1 MENTNFTLINS
12 SFILIID
19 ECLLSVRLGVME
31 WRSRDLTQ
39 NGCVCCLVTVDMSM
53 RYGRYEHALRSIR
66 ACVTVD
72 MSISVGLYETICSAL
87 LQSLKAEWGC
97 RVDGCDK
104 ARLRPLGGVGDM
116 IVVGRHRGGA
126 VKISERL

>member
-31 WRSRDLTQ
+31 WRSGDLTQ
-39 NGCVCCLVTVDMSM
+39 SGCVCYLVSVDTSM
-53 RYGRYEHALRSIR
+53 RYGRYEHVLRSIR

-72 MSISVGLYETICSAL
+72 TSISVGLYKTICSAL
-87 LQSLKAEWGC
+87 LQSLKAEW
-97 RVDGCDK
+97 
-104 ARLRPLGGVGDM
+104 
-116 IVVGRHRGGA
+116 
-126 VKISERL
+126 

>member
-1 MENTNFTLINS
+1 
-12 SFILIID
+12 
-19 ECLLSVRLGVME
+19 
-31 WRSRDLTQ
+31 
-39 NGCVCCLVTVDMSM
+39 MSM

-87 LQSLKAEWGC
+87 LQSLKAELGC
-97 RVDGCDK
+97 RVDGCGK
-104 ARLRPLGGVGDM
+104 ARLRPSGGAGDM

>member
-31 WRSRDLTQ
+31 WKGKDLVQ
-39 NGCVCCLVTVDMSM
+39 NGRVCCLVSVGMSM
-53 RYGRYEHALRSIR
+53 RIGRYEHALRSIR

-97 RVDGCDK
+97 RVDGCGK
-104 ARLRPLGGVGDM
+104 ARLRPSGGVGDM
-116 IVVGRHRGGA
+116 LVAGRHRGGA

>member
-1 MENTNFTLINS
+1 
-12 SFILIID
+12 
-19 ECLLSVRLGVME
+19 
-31 WRSRDLTQ
+31 
-39 NGCVCCLVTVDMSM
+39 MSM

>member
-31 WRSRDLTQ
+31 WRSGDLTQ
-39 NGCVCCLVTVDMSM
+39 NGCVCCLVSVGMSM
-53 RYGRYEHALRSIR
+53 RYGRYEHAYRSVR

-72 MSISVGLYETICSAL
+72 TSISVGLYETICSAL

-104 ARLRPLGGVGDM
+104 ARLRPSGGVGDM
-116 IVVGRHRGGA
+116 IVVGRHRGDA